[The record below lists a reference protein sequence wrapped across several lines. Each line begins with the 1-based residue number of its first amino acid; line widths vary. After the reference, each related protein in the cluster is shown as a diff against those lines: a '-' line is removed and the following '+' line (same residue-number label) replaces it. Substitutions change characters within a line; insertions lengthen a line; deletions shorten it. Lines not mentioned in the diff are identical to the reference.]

1 VPHVHVHIIPR
12 KHADLDHRGGSDAIY
27 QMMDGEEGD
36 IGAHLEEANKFKTR
50 TMFPA
55 PDAEGQRK
63 PRSEEE
69 MKEEAKWL
77 AEEIQKDEK

>member
-1 VPHVHVHIIPR
+1 
-12 KHADLDHRGGSDAIY
+12 
-27 QMMDGEEGD
+27 MMDGEEGD

>member
-1 VPHVHVHIIPR
+1 MPHVHVHIIPR

-36 IGAHLEEANKFKTR
+36 IGAHLEEANMSKIR
-50 TMFPA
+50 TKFPA
-55 PDAEGQRK
+55 PDADDQRK
-63 PRSEEE
+63 LRTEEE

-77 AEEIQKDEK
+77 AEEIQKDES